1 MKSKK
6 SLSKHDMLRAI
17 KSMAMELQMLQ
28 RHVMMMDNVLDKY
41 IRMNKDENKLK
52 KFMEKIL
59 KEQSEHKPLV
69 NYFYQMTLCEARLLH
84 FIMRWQ
90 MLLII
95 VKK

>member
-59 KEQSEHKPLV
+59 KEQSEHKL
-69 NYFYQMTLCEARLLH
+69 NNL
-84 FIMRWQ
+84 W
-90 MLLII
+90 
-95 VKK
+95 

>member
-28 RHVMMMDNVLDKY
+28 HHVMMMDNVLDKY

-59 KEQSEHKPLV
+59 KEQSEHKQPERKQSRRDTKV
-69 NYFYQMTLCEARLLH
+69 S
-84 FIMRWQ
+84 
-90 MLLII
+90 
-95 VKK
+95 K